1 FHPPVLSELCR
12 LEENV
17 VGNTD
22 FADVVQQRATLNVH
36 KLVLRD
42 ADLARHQQRVV
53 TDSLGVSLSLM
64 FTSIQGTDE
73 RFKRMSV
80 GTLDL
85 AQCCLQIRCLLLDSL
100 FQMRLI
106 LPILQNELPAFQGHE
121 DLTLE
126 FGDRER
132 LGEIVVSSGG

>member
-1 FHPPVLSELCR
+1 MRSRIAAAVESLVVLKYQVGGTFQEVNLFKNAISDVGMLADFHPLFLGEFPR
-12 LEENV
+12 LEENL

-85 AQCCLQIRCLLLDSL
+85 PQCCL
-100 FQMRLI
+100 
-106 LPILQNELPAFQGHE
+106 
-121 DLTLE
+121 
-126 FGDRER
+126 
-132 LGEIVVSSGG
+132 